1 VSGPC
6 SQRDADLALLAMGAL
21 DEAESLDLLSHV
33 EGCPRCATTLAEL
46 RSTVSALD
54 MADPDLLD
62 AETAPPAGLDA
73 RVLAAVDREANR
85 HHLALRITRW
95 AVAAA
100 AAVLMLA
107 GVGWVISSRG
117 AQPGEDGTTVAFASV
132 AGSEPDVSGTA
143 TVTGRAWGTEVN
155 LVIEGTDPGTV
166 YRVWLADG
174 SGQRTSAGT
183 FRGADRTLNVTV
195 ASALP
200 LPQATIIGMTTET
213 ADPLVVVPV
222 PQV

>member
-1 VSGPC
+1 MSGPC
-6 SQRDADLALLAMGAL
+6 SQRDADLSLLAMGAL
-21 DEAESLDLLSHV
+21 DEAESLALLSHV
-33 EGCPRCATTLAEL
+33 GGCPRCATTLAEL
-46 RSTVSALD
+46 RSTVAALD
-54 MADPDLLD
+54 LADPDLLD
-62 AETAPPAGLDA
+62 PVTAPPAGLDA
-73 RVLAAVDREANR
+73 RVLAAVDREAKR
-85 HHLALRITRW
+85 RRVAVRITRW

-100 AAVLMLA
+100 AAVLMLG

-117 AQPGEDGTTVAFASV
+117 APPGEDGTAVVFASI
-132 AGSEPDVSGTA
+132 AGSEPQLSGTA

-174 SGQRTSAGT
+174 SGQRTPAGT
-183 FRGADRTLNVTV
+183 FRGADRTLKVTV

-200 LPQATIIGMTTET
+200 LPQATSIGMTTET
-213 ADPLVVVPV
+213 ADPLVLVPV